1 MLTMNK
7 ILENKTIVALTFT
20 IAIIF
25 TAIAMSGSSYAL
37 YVNKDYGTTEDYTTG
52 LLDLTFDENTTLTL
66 ASAFPISDEEGLASD
81 PYILKVTNTGNLTY
95 KFNIELLDTTSS
107 NLINNKYIK
116 IKVDD
121 GDIYTLNTTNI
132 LSKDITLVPGESKS
146 INVRM
151 WLSEDTPNSEA
162 GKGFSAKATTN
173 GYAVYA
179 TETEKPKTATDT
191 IMELSKGDSWPADLT
206 DSGLYATNSYTA
218 DDGTTKYHDYRYIGA
233 NVNNYVKFNNDL
245 YRIIGVF
252 DENSHGVTGQYLV
265 KLIMASP
272 LLGNSWGIYNTSNTS
287 GTYSGYT
294 NDWTGKSKTTKANLN
309 ILLNEYFIN
318 KTNTSSTY
326 GDCANW
332 TYYNYDNTN
341 YRTND
346 CTDIVG
352 YGIDSKLT
360 SYLEDATWYLYG
372 SGTSQSKQNWYLCE
386 RGGNSCTPSGPNK
399 GDASVTSKI
408 GLMYLS
414 DYLYASGYYS
424 NDDTTTQ
431 IADYFG
437 NKNWLYKGYEW
448 TLTPNASGMFSSAFS
463 VWNVSTGLAFSYFSN
478 YPYGS
483 RPTFYLKSDVKIS
496 GGLGTY
502 NNPYILEQ
510 G

>member
-1 MLTMNK
+1 MNK
-7 ILENKTIVALTFT
+7 ILENKTIIALTFT

-95 KFNIELLDTTSS
+95 KFNIELLDTTST
-107 NLINNKYIK
+107 NLIDNKYIK

-132 LSKDITLVPGESKS
+132 LSKDITLVPGESKK

-151 WLSEDTPNSEA
+151 WLSEETPNSEA

-173 GYAVYA
+173 GYALYTTGDEIA
-179 TETEKPKTATDT
+179 LPANANTY
-191 IMELSKGDSWPADLT
+191 IISQSKGDTWPADLT
-206 DSGLYATNSYTA
+206 DSGLYATNKYTA

-265 KLIMASP
+265 KLIMANP
-272 LLGNSWGIYNTSNTS
+272 IGGFSWGVYNTSNTS
-287 GTYSGYT
+287 GTYSNYA
-294 NDWTGKSKTTKANLN
+294 NDWTGKATGIKANLN
-309 ILLNEYFIN
+309 VLLNEYFIN

-326 GDCANW
+326 GSCSNW
-332 TYYNYDNTN
+332 TYFYNNTN

-346 CTDIVG
+346 CSDIVG

-360 SYLEDATWYLYG
+360 SYIEDATWYLYG
-372 SGTSQSKQNWYLCE
+372 SGTAQSKQNWYLCE
-386 RGGNSCTPSGPNK
+386 RGDNSCTASGPST
-399 GDASVTSKI
+399 GDTSVTSKM

-424 NDDTTTQ
+424 SSDTTTQ
-431 IADYFG
+431 NANYYG

-448 TLTPNASGMFSSAFS
+448 TQTPNAFVAHNVWSVYNGYAGRITAFEPNG
-463 VWNVSTGLAFSYFSN
+463 W
-478 YPYGS
+478 
-483 RPTFYLKSDVKIS
+483 RPSLYLKSDVKIS
-496 GGLGTY
+496 GGYGTY
-502 NNPYILEQ
+502 NNPYILGQ

>member
-25 TAIAMSGSSYAL
+25 TTIAMSGSSYAL

-107 NLINNKYIK
+107 NLIDNKYIK

-121 GDIYTLNTTNI
+121 GEVHTLDTSNI
-132 LSKDITLVPGESKS
+132 LSKDITLVPGESKK
-146 INVRM
+146 IKVRM

-173 GYAVYA
+173 GYAVY
-179 TETEKPKTATDT
+179 TTGDEIGKTAAET
-191 IMELSKGDSWPADLT
+191 IMSLSKGDSWPADLT
-206 DSGLYATNSYTA
+206 DSGVYATNSYTA
-218 DDGTTKYHDYRYIGA
+218 SDGTTKYHDYRYIGA

-252 DENSHGVTGQYLV
+252 DENSHGVTGEYLV

-272 LLGNSWGIYNTSNTS
+272 LSSNSWGVYNTSNTS
-287 GTYSGYT
+287 GTYS
-294 NDWTGKSKTTKANLN
+294 NFANNWTGKNIATKANLN

-318 KTNTSSTY
+318 RTNTSSTY
-326 GDCANW
+326 GACSNW
-332 TYYNYDNTN
+332 TYFSNNTN

-346 CTDIVG
+346 CSDIVG
-352 YGIDSKLT
+352 YGIDPKYSG
-360 SYLEDATWYLYG
+360 YIEDATWYLYG
-372 SGTSQSKQNWYLCE
+372 SNTDQSKQNWYLCE
-386 RGGNSCTPSGPNK
+386 RGGNSCTPSGPNQ
-399 GDASVTSKI
+399 GDASVISKM

-414 DYLYASGYYS
+414 DYLYASGHYS
-424 NDDTTTQ
+424 SSDTNPQ
-431 IADYFG
+431 VSSYG

-448 TLTPNASGMFSSAFS
+448 TQTPYASGALY
-463 VWNVSTGLAFSYFSN
+463 VWTLLDSYAVEGDTSDSTGW
-478 YPYGS
+478 
-483 RPTFYLKSDVKIS
+483 RPALYLKSNIKIS
-496 GGLGTY
+496 GGFGTY

>member
-1 MLTMNK
+1 MGKVMERNLVLLL
-7 ILENKTIVALTFT
+7 IIACVFT
-20 IAIIF
+20 VMS
-25 TAIAMSGSSYAL
+25 MSGNSYAL
-37 YVNKDYGTTEDYTTG
+37 YVNKDYGSTEDYTTG

-66 ASAFPISDEEGLASD
+66 ASAFPISDAEGESSD
-81 PYILKVTNTGNLTY
+81 AYSLKITNTGNLTY
-95 KFNIELLDTTSS
+95 KFNVELLDTTSE

-116 IKVDD
+116 IKIDD
-121 GDIYTLNTTNI
+121 GDIHTLDTSNI
-132 LSKDITLVPGESKS
+132 LSKDVTLVPGESKS

-173 GYAVYA
+173 GYAVY
-179 TETEKPKTATDT
+179 TTGTEKPKTAADT

-206 DSGLYATNSYTA
+206 DSGVYATNKYTA

-272 LLGNSWGIYNTSNTS
+272 LSGNSWGVYNSSNTS
-287 GTYSGYT
+287 GTYSGYA
-294 NDWTGKSKTTKANLN
+294 NDWTGKSITTKANLN
-309 ILLNEYFIN
+309 ILLNEYFYN

-326 GDCANW
+326 GSCSNW
-332 TYYNYDNTN
+332 TYFSTNTN

-346 CTDIVG
+346 CSDIVG
-352 YGIDSKLT
+352 YGIDPKYSG
-360 SYLEDATWYLYG
+360 YIENATWYLY
-372 SGTSQSKQNWYLCE
+372 SSDKSYSKQNWYLCE
-386 RGGNSCTPSGPNK
+386 RGGNSCTTSGPST
-399 GDASVTSKI
+399 GDASVTSKM

-424 NDDTTTQ
+424 STDTTIQT
-431 IADYFG
+431 AWYYG
-437 NKNWLYKGYEW
+437 NKNWLYKGTEW
-448 TLTPNASGMFSSAFS
+448 TQTPSTSGADSIWKVEDGYADRRGEASAQL
-463 VWNVSTGLAFSYFSN
+463 VW
-478 YPYGS
+478 
-483 RPTFYLKSDVKIS
+483 RPSLYLKYDIKIS
-496 GGLGTY
+496 GGYGTY

>member
-1 MLTMNK
+1 MNK

-20 IAIIF
+20 LAIIF

-95 KFNIELLDTTSS
+95 KFNIELLDTTST
-107 NLINNKYIK
+107 NLIDNKYIK

-173 GYAVYA
+173 GYALYTTGDEIA
-179 TETEKPKTATDT
+179 LPANANTY
-191 IMELSKGDSWPADLT
+191 IISQSKGDSWPADLT
-206 DSGLYATNSYTA
+206 DSGLYATNKYTA
-218 DDGTTKYHDYRYIGA
+218 DDGTIKYHDYRYIGA

-272 LLGNSWGIYNTSNTS
+272 IGANSWGIYNSST
-287 GTYSGYT
+287 GVYSGSD
-294 NDWTGKSKTTKANLN
+294 NDWTGKSKTSKANLN
-309 ILLNEYFIN
+309 VLLNEYFAN
-318 KTNTSSTY
+318 NANTSSTY
-326 GDCANW
+326 GSCSNW
-332 TYYNYDNTN
+332 TYYNHTTD

-346 CTDIVG
+346 CSDIVG
-352 YGIDSKLT
+352 YGIDPK
-360 SYLEDATWYLYG
+360 YNGYIENATWYLYG
-372 SGTSQSKQNWYLCE
+372 SGTAQSKQNWYLCE
-386 RGGNSCTPSGPNK
+386 RGGNSCTTS
-399 GDASVTSKI
+399 GDASVTSKM

-424 NDDTTTQ
+424 STDTTTQ
-431 IADYFG
+431 ETRYYG
-437 NKNWLYKGYEW
+437 NKNWLYKGLEW
-448 TLTPNASGMFSSAFS
+448 IQTPYASEAKR
-463 VWNVSTGLAFSYFSN
+463 VWFVSNSGEARRDWAYNPCSW
-478 YPYGS
+478 
-483 RPTFYLKSDVKIS
+483 RPSFYLKSDVKIS
-496 GGLGTY
+496 GGYGTY

>member
-1 MLTMNK
+1 MNK

-95 KFNIELLDTTSS
+95 KFNIELLDTTST

-121 GDIYTLNTTNI
+121 GDIYSLNTTNI

-173 GYAVYA
+173 GYALY
-179 TETEKPKTATDT
+179 TTGTEKPKTAADT
-191 IMELSKGDSWPADLT
+191 IMELSKGDTWPADLT
-206 DSGLYATNSYTA
+206 DSGVYATNKYTA
-218 DDGTTKYHDYRYIGA
+218 DDGTTKYHDYRYVGA
-233 NVNNYVKFNNDL
+233 NVNNWVSFNNDL

-272 LLGNSWGIYNTSNTS
+272 LSGNSWGSYNSSNTS
-287 GTYSGYT
+287 GTYSNYK
-294 NDWTGKSKTTKANLN
+294 NDWTGKATGVKANLN
-309 ILLNEYFIN
+309 VLLNEYFIN
-318 KTNTSSTY
+318 RTNTSSTY
-326 GDCANW
+326 GACSNW
-332 TYYNYDNTN
+332 TYFYNDNN

-352 YGIDSKLT
+352 YGIDPKYSG
-360 SYLEDATWYLYG
+360 YIENATWYLYG
-372 SGTSQSKQNWYLCE
+372 SGTDQSKQNWYLCE
-386 RGGNSCTPSGPNK
+386 RGGNSCTTSGPNT
-399 GDASVTSKI
+399 GDASVTSKM

-424 NDDTTTQ
+424 NADTIIQDT
-431 IADYFG
+431 DYFG

-448 TLTPNASGMFSSAFS
+448 TQTLYASNAEYVWHVSYGNASGYRTRF
-463 VWNVSTGLAFSYFSN
+463 
-478 YPYGS
+478 PYRW
-483 RPTFYLKSDVKIS
+483 RPALYLKSDVKIF
-496 GGLGTY
+496 GGFGTY

>member
-95 KFNIELLDTTSS
+95 KFNIELLDTTST

-173 GYAVYA
+173 GYALY
-179 TETEKPKTATDT
+179 TTGTEKPKTAADT
-191 IMELSKGDSWPADLT
+191 IMELSKGDTWPADLT
-206 DSGLYATNSYTA
+206 DSGVYATNSYTA

-233 NVNNYVKFNNDL
+233 NVNNWVKFNNDL

-272 LLGNSWGIYNTSNTS
+272 IGGYSWGIYNSSNTS
-287 GTYSGYT
+287 GTYSNYK
-294 NDWTGKSKTTKANLN
+294 NDWTGKATGIKANLN
-309 ILLNEYFIN
+309 VLLNEYFIN

-326 GDCANW
+326 GACSNW
-332 TYYNYDNTN
+332 TYYKDNTN

-346 CTDIVG
+346 CSDIVG
-352 YGIDSKLT
+352 YGIDPKYSG
-360 SYLEDATWYLYG
+360 YIEDATWYLYG
-372 SGTSQSKQNWYLCE
+372 SGTDQSKQNWYLCE

-399 GDASVTSKI
+399 GDTSVTSKI

-414 DYLYASGYYS
+414 DYLYASGYYAS
-424 NDDTTTQ
+424 TDTTTGGQ
-431 IADYFG
+431 YYFG

-448 TLTPNASGMFSSAFS
+448 TQTPSASGAFN
-463 VWNVSTGLAFSYFSN
+463 VWNVFFGDANNFFAST
-478 YPYGS
+478 PYRW
-483 RPTFYLKSDVKIS
+483 RPSLYLKSDVKIS
-496 GGLGTY
+496 GGYGTY

>member
-1 MLTMNK
+1 MNK

-20 IAIIF
+20 LAIIF

-95 KFNIELLDTTSS
+95 KFNIELLDTTST

-116 IKVDD
+116 IKVDN

-151 WLSEDTPNSEA
+151 WLSEETPNSEA

-173 GYAVYA
+173 GYALY
-179 TETEKPKTATDT
+179 TTGTEKPKTAADT
-191 IMELSKGDSWPADLT
+191 IMELSKGDTWPADLT
-206 DSGLYATNSYTA
+206 DSGVYATNKYTA

-272 LLGNSWGIYNTSNTS
+272 FLGNSWGIYNISNTS
-287 GTYSGYT
+287 GTYSNYR
-294 NDWTGKSKTTKANLN
+294 NDWTGKATGIKANLN
-309 ILLNEYFIN
+309 VLLNEYFAN
-318 KTNTSSTY
+318 SANTSSTY
-326 GDCANW
+326 GSCATW
-332 TYYNYDNTN
+332 TYFFNNNNTN

-346 CTDIVG
+346 CSDIVG
-352 YGIDSKLT
+352 YGIDPKYSG
-360 SYLEDATWYLYG
+360 YIENATWYLYG
-372 SGTSQSKQNWYLCE
+372 SGTDQSKQNWYLCE
-386 RGGNSCTPSGPNK
+386 RGGNSCTTSGPST

-414 DYLYASGYYS
+414 DYLYASGYYAS
-424 NDDTTTQ
+424 TDTTTQ
-431 IADYFG
+431 GNSYYG

-448 TLTPNASGMFSSAFS
+448 TQTPYASGANRVWLVNPGSA
-463 VWNVSTGLAFSYFSN
+463 GSYYSRN
-478 YPYGS
+478 PYGS
-483 RPTFYLKSDVKIS
+483 RPAFYLKSDIKIS
-496 GGLGTY
+496 GGFGTY

>member
-1 MLTMNK
+1 MGKVMKRNLVLLL
-7 ILENKTIVALTFT
+7 IIACVFT
-20 IAIIF
+20 VMS
-25 TAIAMSGSSYAL
+25 MSGNTYAL
-37 YVNKDYGTTEDYTTG
+37 YVNKDYGSTEDYTTG

-66 ASAFPISDEEGLASD
+66 ASAFPISDAEGESSD
-81 PYILKVTNTGNLTY
+81 AYSLKITNTGNLTY
-95 KFNIELLDTTSS
+95 KFNVELLDTTSE

-116 IKVDD
+116 IKIDD
-121 GDIYTLNTTNI
+121 GDIHTLNTSNI
-132 LSKDITLVPGESKS
+132 LSKDVTLVPGESKS

-173 GYAVYA
+173 GYAIYTTGNEVALPANANTY
-179 TETEKPKTATDT
+179 
-191 IMELSKGDSWPADLT
+191 IISQSKGDSWPADLT
-206 DSGLYATNSYTA
+206 DSGLYATNKYTA

-272 LLGNSWGIYNTSNTS
+272 LSGNGWGAYNTNNTS
-287 GTYSGYT
+287 GTYAGYN
-294 NDWTGKSKTTKANLN
+294 NDWTGKATGIKANLN

-326 GDCANW
+326 GSCSNW
-332 TYYNYDNTN
+332 TYFYDS

-352 YGIDSKLT
+352 YGIDPKCSG
-360 SYLEDATWYLYG
+360 YIENATWYLYG
-372 SGTSQSKQNWYLCE
+372 SDKDQSKQNWYLCE
-386 RGGNSCTPSGPNK
+386 RGGNSCTTSGPNQ
-399 GDASVTSKI
+399 GDTSVTSKM

-424 NDDTTTQ
+424 NADTTTQ
-431 IADYFG
+431 GDSYYG
-437 NKNWLYKGYEW
+437 NKNWLYKCNEW
-448 TLTPNASGMFSSAFS
+448 TQTPYASGATH
-463 VWNVSTGLAFSYFSN
+463 VWGVNFGRTN
-478 YPYGS
+478 YTAYGARRW
-483 RPTFYLKSDVKIS
+483 RPSLYLKSDIKIS
-496 GGLGTY
+496 GGFGTY

>member
-1 MLTMNK
+1 MGKVMERNLVLLL
-7 ILENKTIVALTFT
+7 IIACVFT
-20 IAIIF
+20 VMS
-25 TAIAMSGSSYAL
+25 MSGNTYAL
-37 YVNKDYGTTEDYTTG
+37 YVNKDYGSTEDYTTG

-66 ASAFPISDEEGLASD
+66 ASAFPISDAEGESSD
-81 PYILKVTNTGNLTY
+81 AYSLKITNTGNLTY
-95 KFNIELLDTTSS
+95 KFNVELLDTTSE

-116 IKVDD
+116 IKIDD
-121 GDIYTLNTTNI
+121 GDIHTLDTSNI

-173 GYAVYA
+173 GYALY
-179 TETEKPKTATDT
+179 TTGTEKPKTAADT
-191 IMELSKGDSWPADLT
+191 IMELSKGDTWPADLT
-206 DSGLYATNSYTA
+206 DSGVYATNKYTA

-233 NVNNYVKFNNDL
+233 NVNNWVKFNNDL

-287 GTYSGYT
+287 GTYSDYK
-294 NDWTGKSKTTKANLN
+294 NDWTGKATGIKANLN
-309 ILLNEYFIN
+309 VLLNEYFIN

-326 GDCANW
+326 GACGNW
-332 TYYNYDNTN
+332 TYFFSNTN

-346 CTDIVG
+346 CSDIVG
-352 YGIDSKLT
+352 YGIDPKYSG
-360 SYLEDATWYLYG
+360 YIEDATWYLYG
-372 SGTSQSKQNWYLCE
+372 SDSNQSKQEWYLCE
-386 RGGNSCTPSGPNK
+386 RGGISCTTSGPNT
-399 GDASVTSKI
+399 GDTSVTSKV

-424 NDDTTTQ
+424 SSDTTIQVTG
-431 IADYFG
+431 YFG
-437 NKNWLYKGYEW
+437 SKNWLWKGYEW
-448 TLTPNASGMFSSAFS
+448 TLTPYTSDKNA
-463 VWNVSTGLAFSYFSN
+463 VWYVNITSTYIFATN
-478 YPYGS
+478 PPHGS

-496 GGLGTY
+496 GGFGTY

>member
-95 KFNIELLDTTSS
+95 KFNIELLDTTSN
-107 NLINNKYIK
+107 NLIDNKYIK

-132 LSKDITLVPGESKS
+132 LSKDITLVPGESKK
-146 INVRM
+146 IKVRM

-173 GYAVYA
+173 GYAVY
-179 TETEKPKTATDT
+179 TTGTEKPKTADDT
-191 IMELSKGDSWPADLT
+191 IMELSKGDTWPADLT
-206 DSGLYATNSYTA
+206 DSGVYATNKYTA

-272 LLGNSWGIYNTSNTS
+272 LSGNSWGVYNTSNTS
-287 GTYSGYT
+287 GTYSNYA
-294 NDWTGKSKTTKANLN
+294 NDWTGKATGIKANLN
-309 ILLNEYFIN
+309 VLLNEYFIN

-326 GDCANW
+326 GSCSNW
-332 TYYNYDNTN
+332 TYYFNNTN

-346 CTDIVG
+346 CSDIVG
-352 YGIDSKLT
+352 YGIDPKYS
-360 SYLEDATWYLYG
+360 SYIENATWYLYG
-372 SGTSQSKQNWYLCE
+372 SSKDQSKQNWYLCE
-386 RGGNSCTPSGPNK
+386 RGGNSCTASGQST
-399 GDASVTSKI
+399 GDASVTSKM

-414 DYLYASGYYS
+414 DYLYASGYNS
-424 NDDTTTQ
+424 STNTNSQLDD
-431 IADYFG
+431 YYG
-437 NKNWLYKGYEW
+437 NKNWLYKGFEW
-448 TLTPNASGMFSSAFS
+448 TQTPRAPGANL
-463 VWNVSTGLAFSYFSN
+463 VWFVGRGEAYNRETYFSYWW
-478 YPYGS
+478 
-483 RPTFYLKSDVKIS
+483 RPSLYLKSDIKIS
-496 GGLGTY
+496 EGYGTY

>member
-20 IAIIF
+20 LAIIF

-95 KFNIELLDTTSS
+95 KFNIELLDTTST

-121 GDIYTLNTTNI
+121 GEVHTLDTSNI
-132 LSKDITLVPGESKS
+132 LSKDITLVPGGRKR
-146 INVRM
+146 IKVRM

-173 GYAVYA
+173 GYAVYTTG
-179 TETEKPKTATDT
+179 TEDPKTAADT
-191 IMELSKGDSWPADLT
+191 IMELSKGDTWTADLT

-218 DDGTTKYHDYRYIGA
+218 SDGTTKYHDYRYIGA
-233 NVNNYVKFNNDL
+233 NVNNWVKFNNDL

-252 DENSHGVTGQYLV
+252 DENSHGVTGEYLV
-265 KLIMASP
+265 KLIAAN
-272 LLGNSWGIYNTSNTS
+272 LIGGNSWGAYNSSNTS
-287 GTYSGYT
+287 GTYSNYA
-294 NDWTGKSKTTKANLN
+294 NDWTGKATGIKANLN
-309 ILLNEYFIN
+309 VLLNEYFIN

-326 GDCANW
+326 GSCSNW
-332 TYYNYDNTN
+332 TYYYNNTI

-346 CTDIVG
+346 CSDIVG
-352 YGIDSKLT
+352 YGIDPKYSGYIE
-360 SYLEDATWYLYG
+360 SATWYLYG

-386 RGGNSCTPSGPNK
+386 RGGNSCTPSGPST
-399 GDASVTSKI
+399 GDTSVTSKI

-414 DYLYASGYYS
+414 DYLYASGYYAS
-424 NDDTTTQ
+424 TDTTTQ
-431 IADYFG
+431 DYYYYG

-448 TLTPNASGMFSSAFS
+448 TQTPYASGADN
-463 VWNVSTGLAFSYFSN
+463 VWYLSYGHAYGNDSR
-478 YPYGS
+478 YRPYGW
-483 RPTFYLKSDVKIS
+483 RPALYLKSDVKIS
-496 GGLGTY
+496 GGFGTY